1 MSILASS
8 FHEGP
13 LLDKYNNLLISHE
26 RYRAMFDNIPLA
38 YMSMNENAAII
49 DFNNAFSE
57 LTGYS
62 CEEVY
67 MKPFSFFLYDKK
79 DIEYHVNVTF
89 PRFKRN
95 GFARNQPWKLKHK
108 SGREIYVIVHGNVRY
123 DTDGRFIQTHCLIVD
138 VTEQRLA
145 REECQRAES
154 KAQLIL
160 DVISERVTFHDR
172 EHHVLWANKNARSNA
187 APECMPTQQPCV
199 NELDSCDKCPV
210 NRVFKSHQAAFG
222 ELQNQGRLLQVSA
235 YPVLEE
241 NGELSGVVQVARDI
255 TEQRDLEHELLRLS
269 TSERRRIGSDLHDGV
284 GQELTGLSFLASA
297 MANQLQSRSDPLSEL
312 AGKIVETVGRA
323 RQRMYNVLQG
333 LSHVPEGPDGLTRAL
348 ASLQQSVQE
357 LYGVACT
364 FHQPQSVLINDE
376 VISAHLFNIASEA
389 VSNAMKYSQCSQ
401 LRITLEQTGHW
412 LLLEVQ
418 DNGCGIADVS
428 QRRGAMGLK
437 IMQYRATMMGG
448 ELKIATGAQG
458 TCISC
463 EVPLTTASQN
473 GENHEP

>member
-1 MSILASS
+1 MNILAGFS
-8 FHEGP
+8 HEG
-13 LLDKYNNLLISHE
+13 LLQDRYNNLLISHE

-38 YMSMNENAAII
+38 YMSMDENAAII

-62 CEEVY
+62 YEEVY
-67 MKPFSFFLYDKK
+67 RKPFAFFLYDKK
-79 DIEYHVNVTF
+79 DVEYHINVTF
-89 PRFKRN
+89 PRFKRK
-95 GFARNQPWKLKHK
+95 GLSRNQPWKLKHK

-123 DTDGRFIQTHCLIVD
+123 DNDGHFIQTHCLIVD

-172 EHHVLWANKNARSNA
+172 AHHILWANKNARSNA
-187 APECMPTQQPCV
+187 TNAGIPTQQSCV
-199 NELDSCDKCPV
+199 NEQDSCDKCPV
-210 NRVFKSHQAAFG
+210 NRVFKDSKAAFG
-222 ELQNQGRLLQVSA
+222 EVQVQGRLLQVSA
-235 YPVLEE
+235 YPVVED

-255 TEQRDLEHELLRLS
+255 TEQRNLEIELLRLS
-269 TSERRRIGSDLHDGV
+269 TNERRRIGGDLHDGV

-297 MANQLQSRSDPLSEL
+297 MANQLQGRGDPLSEL
-312 AGKIVETVGRA
+312 ADKIVETVGRA

-333 LSHVPEGPDGLTRAL
+333 LSHVPEGPDGLTKAL
-348 ASLQQSVQE
+348 SSLQQSVQD
-357 LYGVACT
+357 LYDIDCY
-364 FHQPQSVLINDE
+364 FQQPQAILLDDD

-401 LRITLEQTGHW
+401 LLIALEQQGHR
-412 LLLEVQ
+412 LLLKVQ
-418 DNGCGIADVS
+418 DNGCGIADAG

-437 IMQYRATMMGG
+437 IMQYRATMIGG
-448 ELKIATGAQG
+448 ELKVETGAQG

-463 EVPLTTASQN
+463 DVALTASHN
-473 GENHEP
+473 GANHER